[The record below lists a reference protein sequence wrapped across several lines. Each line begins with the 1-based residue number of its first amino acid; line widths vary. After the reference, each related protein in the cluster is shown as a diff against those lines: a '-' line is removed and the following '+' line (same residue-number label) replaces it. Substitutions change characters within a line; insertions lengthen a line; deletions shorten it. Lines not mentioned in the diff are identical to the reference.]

1 MDEIV
6 EVGEEDKNVL
16 INQLVECLIFC
27 EMQTDWEVVGSN
39 PKKITNFKSRF
50 ELKFEFFLNIFL

>member
-16 INQLVECLIFC
+16 IDQLVECLIFC
-27 EMQTDWEVVGSN
+27 EMQTD
-39 PKKITNFKSRF
+39 
-50 ELKFEFFLNIFL
+50 